1 MMRTDHARLEALV
14 AVGARPCA
22 PQGYAWRQ
30 SKQGF
35 TIPNT
40 GTNSAH
46 GLPGAPT

>member
-1 MMRTDHARLEALV
+1 MMRTDHARLEAHV
-14 AVGARPCA
+14 AVGARLCA

-30 SKQGF
+30 KQGF
-35 TIPNT
+35 TIPST